1 MSYYN
6 TDENTT
12 PAPGTDHKLNDNS
25 FEQWKKQRDA
35 KLAASGWNRT
45 KLRQSVI
52 TERQEIKNRKQV
64 KR

>member
-35 KLAASGWNRT
+35 KLAASGWNR
-45 KLRQSVI
+45 KSIKASAI
-52 TERQEIKNRKQV
+52 TIAEEIKNRKQV

>member
-35 KLAASGWNRT
+35 KLSASGWNR
-45 KLRQSVI
+45 KS
-52 TERQEIKNRKQV
+52 IKA
-64 KR
+64 